1 MFYVTG
7 SAVARAS
14 NPSAVAVYRGT
25 QHDQPKLPEIPV
37 PKGDLVALTENIET
51 HSTEDTIAQGVC
63 LANTLRSGDV
73 VLLCGPMGAG
83 KTYLAKGI
91 VNGLTQTPMD
101 EVNSPAYDLVHEFG
115 ASPRVFHYD
124 LFRLEHLGDE
134 DVDWL
139 SEALHEEGV
148 HVVEWGNR
156 LDGIIEAATARV
168 IMEFGEGEDDRTI
181 SITRYP
187 RTR

>member
-1 MFYVTG
+1 M
-7 SAVARAS
+7 
-14 NPSAVAVYRGT
+14 
-25 QHDQPKLPEIPV
+25 
-37 PKGDLVALTENIET
+37 ALTENIET
-51 HSTEDTIAQGVC
+51 HSTEDTIAEGVR
-63 LANTLRSGDV
+63 LANTLKSGDV

-91 VNGLTQTPMD
+91 VSGLTQTHVD
-101 EVNSPAYDLVHEFG
+101 DVNSPAYDLVHEFG

-134 DVDWL
+134 DIDWL
-139 SEALHEEGV
+139 SEALYEDGV

-156 LDGIIEAATARV
+156 IDRVIDAATARV
-168 IMEFGEGEDDRTI
+168 LLDFGDGEDDRNI

-187 RTR
+187 RK